1 MPDST
6 PAPADGLAVDRFV
19 HEPARM
25 AILSV
30 LSGVEEAD
38 FLFLQRI
45 LGLTKGNLSA
55 HLSKLEAVGLVA
67 VSKAFDGKVP
77 RTTLRLTQ
85 SGAAARTRHLA
96 QLERL
101 SRLGEGLSPAATRQ
115 ERVAGLPVVR
125 PVL

>member
-1 MPDST
+1 
-6 PAPADGLAVDRFV
+6 
-19 HEPARM
+19 M

-45 LGLTKGNLSA
+45 LGLTKENLST
-55 HLSKLEAVGLVA
+55 HLSKLEGAGLITA
-67 VSKAFDGKVP
+67 SKTFEGKVP

-85 SGAAARTRHLA
+85 PGAAARTRHLA

-101 SRLGEGLSPAATRQ
+101 IRLGEGLSSSAVRQ
-115 ERVAGLPVVR
+115 AKSVGLPISR
-125 PVL
+125 SAL